1 MNKSSKNIHRA
12 TRHVIPTK
20 LSYCKSKH
28 RQFALVCQ
36 REIWY
41 FSGVLNMILVVDFDI
56 EVERD
61 GIRCEQGQGS

>member
-1 MNKSSKNIHRA
+1 MNMSLSNIQMVSSQ
-12 TRHVIPTK
+12 VIFLK
-20 LSYCKSKH
+20 LSCFKLKH

-41 FSGVLNMILVVDFDI
+41 FSGVLNMIPVVDFDL

-61 GIRCEQGQGS
+61 GIRCEQG